1 MQIFKQNKLMNNEAN
16 KANYSYLPLI
26 VIGVTVL
33 IIPLFITNPAIMH
46 LFILVFW
53 FAYLSSCWNIVG
65 GFSGQ
70 LSFAHAVFTALG
82 AYTSSVFFIYYG
94 ISPWL
99 GMLIGGLFAVGVSI
113 LIGLP
118 TFRLRG
124 AYFALAT
131 IAVGSTFQTLL
142 TMVDKIGNVRL
153 WGAQGLILPIKG
165 DSWSA
170 FQFRSKIP
178 YYYIMLIMLVGIIF
192 ISCLI
197 KESKM
202 GYYLRAIAQ
211 DEDASKALGVNPAK
225 YKLLAFIISGFFAAL
240 GGTFYAQ
247 LQLYIEPSD
256 IASLQLA
263 IQLILISIIGGKG
276 SLTGPLIGTLIYVP
290 LSELTRMY
298 LSGSPIAGI
307 DMVVLGATVVIVIL
321 FQPMGVR
328 VFLNKW
334 ISNIFFKQREIEILS

>member
-1 MQIFKQNKLMNNEAN
+1 MQLYKRSKLVNDEINRVHHN
-16 KANYSYLPLI
+16 YLPLVILGII
-26 VIGVTVL
+26 VF
-33 IIPLFITNPAIMH
+33 IIPLFITNPAIIH
-46 LFILVFW
+46 LFILIYW
-53 FAYLSSCWNIVG
+53 FAYLSSSWNIIG
-65 GFSGQ
+65 GFGGQ

-82 AYTSSVFFIYYG
+82 AYTSSVLFIYYG

-99 GMLIGGLFAVGVSI
+99 GMLMGGLLAIGVSI

-142 TMVDKIGNVRL
+142 TMVDKIGNIRL

-165 DSWSA
+165 DSWMA
-170 FQFRSKIP
+170 FQFRSKVP
-178 YYYIMLIMLVGIIF
+178 YYYIILIMFISIIF
-192 ISCLI
+192 ISWLI
-197 KESKM
+197 KTSKM

-211 DEDASKALGVNPAK
+211 DEDAAKALGVNPAK

-321 FQPMGVR
+321 FQPMGIR

-334 ISNIFFKQREIEILS
+334 ISNIFFKHKKIEILS